1 MNNDFLKHWEPA
13 EVAAP
18 GSDGWTTAR
27 VSSLCLECAKLDEG
41 LVCEVRGFQMDMA
54 PPVYAC
60 LEYAEAKKE
69 PDANQRSVCGGKG
82 ATVSPLSIGQDGEC
96 EGCETGSDADM
107 APPVY
112 ACLEYAEAKKEPEEN
127 QVEIHRT
134 FTVEVTQILKVGRSE
149 AKAAEL
155 NMRGKSEE
163 DLERAAAASL
173 GAESVK
179 VRDLKVWV
187 LDR

>member
-1 MNNDFLKHWEPA
+1 MNNDFLKHWEPE

-27 VSSLCLECAKLDEG
+27 VSSLCLECAKLDPQT

-60 LEYAEAKKE
+60 LEYSEAKKE
-69 PDANQRSVCGGKG
+69 PDA
-82 ATVSPLSIGQDGEC
+82 E
-96 EGCETGSDADM
+96 
-107 APPVY
+107 
-112 ACLEYAEAKKEPEEN
+112 

-155 NMRGKSEE
+155 NVRGKSEE
-163 DLERAAAASL
+163 DLERAVAASL

>member
-18 GSDGWTTAR
+18 GSDGWTSAR
-27 VSSLCLECAKLDEG
+27 VSSLCLECAKLGEG
-41 LVCEVRGFQMDMA
+41 LVCEVRGFQMNMA

-60 LEYAEAKKE
+60 LEYSEAKKE
-69 PDANQRSVCGGKG
+69 PD
-82 ATVSPLSIGQDGEC
+82 
-96 EGCETGSDADM
+96 
-107 APPVY
+107 
-112 ACLEYAEAKKEPEEN
+112 EER
-127 QVEIHRT
+127 VEIHRT

-155 NMRGKSEE
+155 NMREKNEQ

-173 GAESVK
+173 GAENVK

>member
-1 MNNDFLKHWEPA
+1 MNNDFLKHWETV

-18 GSDGWTTAR
+18 GSDGWTSAR
-27 VSSLCLECAKLDEG
+27 ISSMCLECAKLDED

-60 LEYAEAKKE
+60 LEYEEAKKE
-69 PDANQRSVCGGKG
+69 PDADR
-82 ATVSPLSIGQDGEC
+82 
-96 EGCETGSDADM
+96 
-107 APPVY
+107 
-112 ACLEYAEAKKEPEEN
+112 
-127 QVEIHRT
+127 VEIQRT
-134 FTVEVTQILKVGRSE
+134 FTVEVTQILKVSRSE
-149 AKAAEL
+149 EKAAEL

-163 DLERAAAASL
+163 DLEREVADSL
-173 GAESVK
+173 GAENVK